1 MFDCGTP
8 EDFRCGFDASSMFQS
23 AALYIN
29 RHAFEKSRYS
39 HQENHRSELNRLN
52 EVLGEGL
59 GEEDEDE
66 LLRDGIQSARSMM
79 QDTQPLSR
87 YASRR
92 GGYDMAGN
100 QLNGFSNS
108 LRENEEPKFTGR
120 FTFDYKFSFS
130 HLMNIGIGRHII
142 KRCCYLYSVIQYQFK
157 QSTVINDSSFGN
169 DTNGMTKQ
177 NNVN

>member
-120 FTFDYKFSFS
+120 FTFDYIFSFS
-130 HLMNIGIGRHII
+130 HLMNN
-142 KRCCYLYSVIQYQFK
+142 S
-157 QSTVINDSSFGN
+157 INIFSIN
-169 DTNGMTKQ
+169 L
-177 NNVN
+177 

>member
-52 EVLGEGL
+52 DVLGEGL

-100 QLNGFSNS
+100 QLNSFSNS
-108 LRENEEPKFTGR
+108 LRENEEPKFTGK
-120 FTFDYKFSFS
+120 FTFW
-130 HLMNIGIGRHII
+130 LNIFIFIFNELLSLSIYRLLFII
-142 KRCCYLYSVIQYQFK
+142 YSLLNLLIILGCVYTISILNK
-157 QSTVINDSSFGN
+157 AL
-169 DTNGMTKQ
+169 
-177 NNVN
+177 

>member
-23 AALYIN
+23 GALYIN

-39 HQENHRSELNRLN
+39 HQENHRSELSRLN

-66 LLRDGIQSARSMM
+66 LLRDGIQSARAMM

-87 YASRR
+87 YAPRR

-100 QLNGFSNS
+100 QLNSFSNTQ
-108 LRENEEPKFTGR
+108 RENEDSKFTGK
-120 FTFDYKFSFS
+120 TTLK
-130 HLMNIGIGRHII
+130 
-142 KRCCYLYSVIQYQFK
+142 LYDNTRPLF
-157 QSTVINDSSFGN
+157 
-169 DTNGMTKQ
+169 
-177 NNVN
+177 VN